1 MVIVNVRNLASKKS
15 LHKILIF
22 EIFVCKFAVVVFMK
36 PIYEAYNNGMNLM
49 VNSVL
54 TLNK

>member
-1 MVIVNVRNLASKKS
+1 MLINFASKKS

-22 EIFVCKFAVVVFMK
+22 ELFVYKFGVVVFMK
-36 PIYEAYNNGMNLM
+36 FIYKAYNTGMNLM
-49 VNSVL
+49 VNSVF

>member
-36 PIYEAYNNGMNLM
+36 PIYEAYNTGMNLM

>member
-22 EIFVCKFAVVVFMK
+22 EIFVCKFAVVFMK
-36 PIYEAYNNGMNLM
+36 PIYEAYNTGTNLM
-49 VNSVL
+49 INSVL